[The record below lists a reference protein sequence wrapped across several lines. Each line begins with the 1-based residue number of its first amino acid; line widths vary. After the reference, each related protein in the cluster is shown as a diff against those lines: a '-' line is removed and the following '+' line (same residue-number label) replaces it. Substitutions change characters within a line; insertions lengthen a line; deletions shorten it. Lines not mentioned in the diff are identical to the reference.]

1 MIRFDNVSVTYSG
14 ASSPVLSGVD
24 LVIGEGEMCLV
35 VGPSGSGKS
44 TLLRAVNGL
53 VPRFSGG
60 RLDGRVTVNG
70 RSTADE
76 PPRQFADLIGY
87 VGQDPAAGFVTDT
100 VEDELAYVME
110 NLGTDPQVM
119 RRRVED
125 VLDLLSLH
133 DVRRRA
139 LTTLSGGQQQRVAI
153 GSVLTASPR
162 VLVLDEPTSAL
173 DPAAAEDVLA
183 ALARL
188 VHDIGVTV
196 LVAEHRLERVV
207 QFADR
212 VVVVPGDGRQ
222 VRSGAPAD
230 VLRDAPVA
238 PPVVELGR
246 LEGWDP
252 LPLSVRDA
260 RRMAGPLRE
269 RLQLLTAPGTPTE
282 PIPAVGAV
290 GAVGAVARGTA
301 VAEVSGLVAGYGSH
315 AVLDGL
321 DLVVYAGEVTAV
333 MGRNGAGKST
343 LLAQLAGL
351 RAPLRGSI
359 RVQGDDPHRL
369 DGREARCRVG
379 FVPQDPSL
387 LLYHQTVAAECAAA
401 DVEAA
406 AEQGDTARLLTR
418 LVGPVDPHLHPRDL
432 SEGQRLALALAVVL
446 VAGPGLVLLDEPTRG
461 LDYGAKE
468 SLGAVL
474 AGLAAEG
481 RAVVLATHDVEVVA
495 SVADRAVVL
504 ADGEV
509 VADGP
514 ARDVVTH
521 SPVFAPQV
529 AKVLAPQ
536 AWLTVDEVAGAL
548 VDAEVA
554 R

>member
-1 MIRFDNVSVTYSG
+1 MSAMIRFEKVSVTFDG
-14 ASSPVLSGVD
+14 AVAPVFANVNLEVP
-24 LVIGEGEMCLV
+24 EGELCLV

-44 TLLRAVNGL
+44 TLLRCVNGL

-60 RLDGRVTVNG
+60 RLDGVVSVAGRRTV
-70 RSTADE
+70 DE
-76 PPRQFADLIGY
+76 PSRQLADVVGY
-87 VGQDPAAGFVTDT
+87 VGQDPGAGFVTDT

-110 NLGTDPQVM
+110 NLGVAPQVM

-133 DVRRRA
+133 EVRRRA
-139 LTTLSGGQQQRVAI
+139 LSTLSGGQQQRVAI
-153 GSVLTASPR
+153 GAVLSASPR

-173 DPAAAEDVLA
+173 DPAAAEDVLS

-188 VHDIGVTV
+188 VHDVGVTV
-196 LVAEHRLERVV
+196 LMAEHRLERVV
-207 QFADR
+207 QFADS
-212 VVVVPGDGRQ
+212 VVVVPGAGGP
-222 VRSGAPAD
+222 VRSGRPAE

-252 LPLSVRDA
+252 LPLSVRAA
-260 RRMAGPLRE
+260 RREAVTLRE
-269 RLQLLTAPGTPTE
+269 RLAPF
-282 PIPAVGAV
+282 
-290 GAVGAVARGTA
+290 VAGIESVPLGDGEV
-301 VAEVSGLVAGYGSH
+301 VAEADRLVAGYGPL
-315 AVLDGL
+315 AVLDGV
-321 DLVVYAGEVTAV
+321 DLTLRRGEVVAV

-343 LLAQLAGL
+343 LLSHLAGL
-351 RAPLRGSI
+351 RAPLRGTVS
-359 RVQGDDPHRL
+359 VQGEDPHRL
-369 DGREARCRVG
+369 PPPEARCRVG

-387 LLYHQTVAAECAAA
+387 LLYHHTVTDECAAA
-401 DVEAA
+401 D
-406 AEQGDTARLLTR
+406 AETAREPGTTLRLLAR
-418 LVGPVDPHLHPRDL
+418 LVGGVDPALHPRDL

-446 VAGPGLVLLDEPTRG
+446 VAEPGLVLLDEPTRG

-468 SLGAVL
+468 ALGGVLRRL
-474 AGLAAEG
+474 AGEG

-504 ADGEV
+504 ADGEI

-529 AKVLAPQ
+529 AKILAPQ
-536 AWLTVDEVAGAL
+536 PWLTVDEVTAAL
-548 VDAEVA
+548 VAEEVTP
-554 R
+554 